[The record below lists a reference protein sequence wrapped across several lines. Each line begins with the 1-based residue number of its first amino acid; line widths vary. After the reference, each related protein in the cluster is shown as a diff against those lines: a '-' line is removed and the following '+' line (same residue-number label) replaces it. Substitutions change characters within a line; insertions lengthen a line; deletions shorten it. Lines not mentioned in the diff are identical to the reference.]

1 MSQSISP
8 QEAAASAR
16 ELLDARVAIV
26 EQLAAASSR
35 LSAARAAFEDVER
48 EYGSMWAQAERS
60 GWTATELR
68 KVGLSEPGRRR
79 PGRPKKPRSHTDAPS
94 VETDSTP
101 GN

>member
-16 ELLDARVAIV
+16 KLLDARVAII
-26 EQLAAASSR
+26 EQLAAALSR
-35 LSAARAAFEDVER
+35 LSAASAAFEDAER

-79 PGRPKKPRSHTDAPS
+79 PGRPKKPRSLTDVAS
-94 VETDSTP
+94 VEAKSAP